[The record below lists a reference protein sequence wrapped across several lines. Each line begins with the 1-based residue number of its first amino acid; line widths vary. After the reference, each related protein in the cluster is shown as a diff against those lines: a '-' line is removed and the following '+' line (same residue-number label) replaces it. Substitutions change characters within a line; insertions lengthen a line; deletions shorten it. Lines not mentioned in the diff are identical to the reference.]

1 MMEMISYSFH
11 ISSKAN
17 ALTTSN
23 KLLSV
28 ANHNQRSYDSKDY
41 DKNNISI
48 IVGSENLYKDV
59 KKIYDDEFTEP
70 VRKYNENKIKSRQID
85 DYFKHVSTSNN
96 DIAVEVIIQIGD
108 CDFWKE
114 KTSQIKTMD
123 NLFKSQVEK
132 LQELIP
138 DFKIANAAV
147 HYDELS
153 PHMHVVGV
161 PVSKFEKGLE
171 KRVSKRRVFTQESLK
186 MLQKEMRQDIQE
198 HLKEYDF
205 LKDEEFKGIEK
216 GRNKDIP
223 KQSLDEY
230 YQLLDEKDVLE
241 FEKTELQEE
250 NKALEIKK
258 NQLGSEFKSV
268 EKQLEQYVSVSKVMN
283 DTLKNIN
290 ARVSEKQQSISQL
303 DEKIS
308 SKTEELN
315 DAVKSLNLK
324 ENELNDLDIA
334 LGEKNS
340 NLRELQANFDMLEV
354 DVKEKQQSISQL
366 DEKISS
372 KTEEL
377 NDAQENLITIQNDIN
392 HLQEEL
398 RNLDEKRQ
406 NELKKYKQQLEK
418 ITVYEQ
424 NREKIDLINKVFTEK
439 IEQKTFFTDKVSVK
453 KSELMPLVALSK
465 AFDEKVK
472 TLAEREKQLNL
483 KENSINKQVELIIED
498 ARHQAKNIIENA
510 STKSLSIDDTVKL
523 AKYEKFVGDTELQRL
538 EREEKSKNRS
548 KSKNRNMEF
557 ERER

>member
-315 DAVKSLNLK
+315 DA
-324 ENELNDLDIA
+324 
-334 LGEKNS
+334 
-340 NLRELQANFDMLEV
+340 
-354 DVKEKQQSISQL
+354 
-366 DEKISS
+366 
-372 KTEEL
+372 
-377 NDAQENLITIQNDIN
+377 QENLITIQNDIN